1 MRLTALYAALF
12 IVTVTGLLVVV
23 NMLLKRVLVDKVVV
37 GLSKPV
43 KHTVGPFPDTGPVSG
58 AGKSYDPKL
67 ELLKQREAQAK
78 AQDVGQSVLGYQW
91 TVTWIAVVVL
101 AVIAVAAGWWLA
113 GRVLRPLQVITATAR
128 RLSLSNLD
136 ERIGLAGPLDELK
149 ELADTFDA
157 MLERLERAA
166 AGQRQFVAN
175 ASHEL
180 RTPLAIQRAA
190 IEIGL
195 EHPSLDRIPETREQ
209 LLQAN
214 LRTEKLIDG
223 LLMLAQGERGL
234 DHREPVELDRVVAE
248 ITDHHRDL
256 ADAGGVALEVD
267 LAPVTVS
274 ADPVLLARLVGN
286 LVHNAIKHNHRGG
299 RVLIRTSPVV
309 GLLVR
314 NTGPD
319 VPADRVP
326 ELFEPFR
333 RLHQPRTGTSEG
345 VGLGLSIVAA
355 IADAHD
361 AKVSAAPNIGGGL
374 TINVRVPALT
384 PAQGH
389 RPAAD

>member
-1 MRLTALYAALF
+1 MWTVRMRLTALYTGLF
-12 IVTVTGLLVVV
+12 IVTVTGLLIVV
-23 NMLLKRVLVDKVVV
+23 NVLLKRVLVDKLAV
-37 GLSKPV
+37 GLSNPIQTTI
-43 KHTVGPFPDTGPVSG
+43 HVGADTGPVSG
-58 AGKSYDPKL
+58 GGKSFDPKL
-67 ELLKQREAQAK
+67 EKLKQLEAQEK
-78 AQDVGQSVLGYQW
+78 AQDVGQSVLAYQW
-91 TVTWIAVVVL
+91 AVTWIAVVVL
-101 AVIAVAAGWWLA
+101 AVIAVAVGWWLA

-136 ERIGLAGPLDELK
+136 ERIALAGPLDELK

-166 AGQRQFVAN
+166 VGQRQFVAN

-195 EHPSLDRIPETREQ
+195 ENPSLDRIPETREQ

-214 LRTEKLIDG
+214 LRTEKLIEG

-234 DHREPVELDRVVAE
+234 DHREPVQLERIIVE
-248 ITDHHRDL
+248 ITDQHRDL
-256 ADAGGVALEVD
+256 ADSGGVALEVE
-267 LAPVTVS
+267 LEPVTVS
-274 ADPVLLARLVGN
+274 ADPVLLARLAGN

-299 RVLIRTSPVV
+299 RVLIRTSPDV
-309 GLLVR
+309 GLTVR
-314 NTGPD
+314 NTGPG
-319 VPADRVP
+319 VPAHRVP

-333 RLHQPRTGTSEG
+333 RLHAPRTGTSDG

-361 AKVSAAPNIGGGL
+361 AKVSAAPNTDGGL
-374 TINVRVPALT
+374 TVSVSVPALT
-384 PAQGH
+384 PT
-389 RPAAD
+389 